1 MQDSVQIAE
10 NISDSSEQE
19 NTGENII
26 AEVIDARLKGK
37 IASTNVINL
46 STRILSKAEIS
57 LLSKG
62 LKSIPT
68 PASVNEA
75 LIKENLNVLVE
86 NCIFYGTFE

>member
-26 AEVIDARLKGK
+26 AVVIDGRLKGK
-37 IASTNVINL
+37 IVSTNLINL

-68 PASVNEA
+68 PTSVNEA
-75 LIKENLNVLVE
+75 LIKEDLNVLVE

>member
-26 AEVIDARLKGK
+26 AEVIDGRLKGK

-68 PASVNEA
+68 PTSANEA
-75 LIKENLNVLVE
+75 LIKEDLNVLVE